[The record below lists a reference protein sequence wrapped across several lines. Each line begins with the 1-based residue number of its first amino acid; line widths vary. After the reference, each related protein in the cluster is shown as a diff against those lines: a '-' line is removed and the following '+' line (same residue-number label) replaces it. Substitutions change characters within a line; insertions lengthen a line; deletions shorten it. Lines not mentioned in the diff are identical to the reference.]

1 MVKVTKEAIKAI
13 DPAKINII
21 EIPDVNEKTMIKII
35 EKVRKEFPEAVSR
48 VIILSE
54 KVDVKTMSL
63 EDLVTFRDMINSILD
78 DRAVP
83 SNLNIALKL
92 LSSVMTDRLNEKQME
107 IVYNRIRQF
116 LNDMRKSL

>member
-54 KVDVKTMSL
+54 KVDVKTMSV

-92 LSSVMTDRLNEKQME
+92 LSSAMTDRSNEKQLE